1 MAAGGIS
8 PVKGISAVGS
18 FNPASPGAIGGTTPA
33 AGTFTGLT
41 VTQGTLAANAT
52 GVSITATWNN
62 AAVTFD
68 APLFMN
74 ITNTASAAGSLLQD
88 LQVAGVSQFA
98 VAPSGNFGNFSTS
111 SVPLIDFG
119 VFNAGVIKQ
128 GVRADAGG
136 NTTLYSGGSAVASAV
151 LGSGLQGPASGVGF
165 AVSSNPLGTIDTRI
179 SRLGA
184 ASLAV
189 GNGTAGD
196 FSGALKLTTLNIASG
211 GSTTI
216 STGVG
221 SVKMSTA
228 NAATNAVW
236 IPLQYAGTTYF
247 VAGFTTNAP

>member
-1 MAAGGIS
+1 MVMRAVAGGAGAGGALS
-8 PVKGISAVGS
+8 GS
-18 FNPASPGAIGGTTPA
+18 SLSIA
-33 AGTFTGLT
+33 
-41 VTQGTLAANAT
+41 QGTLTANAT

-74 ITNTASAAGSLLQD
+74 ITNIASNANSLIMD
-88 LQVAGVSQFA
+88 LQVGGVSAFNVSKGGTVIA
-98 VAPSGNFGNFSTS
+98 NSFVVSADS
-111 SVPLIDFG
+111 SVLAVG
-119 VFNAGVIKQ
+119 QLRLNA
-128 GVRADAGG
+128 D
-136 NTTLYSGGSAVASAV
+136 SG
-151 LGSGLQGPASGVGF
+151 
-165 AVSSNPLGTIDTRI
+165 I

-228 NAATNAVW
+228 NAATNAAW